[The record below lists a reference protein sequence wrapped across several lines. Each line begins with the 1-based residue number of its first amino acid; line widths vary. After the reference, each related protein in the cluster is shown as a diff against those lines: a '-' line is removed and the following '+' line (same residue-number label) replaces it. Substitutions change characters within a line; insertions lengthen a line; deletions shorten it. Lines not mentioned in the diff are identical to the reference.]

1 MKLSEK
7 WNKYL
12 GKNFYHKLINDD
24 VLEAL
29 NRIEDNSLDLIIT
42 SPPYNIGKDYE
53 KENKMSASEYF
64 EWQKNIIE
72 ICFRKLKDTG
82 SICWQ
87 VGYNNQNGS
96 GKEREYYPLEYSF
109 YPIFKEIGFIMKNRI
124 IWAFGL
130 GAQNKQNFSSRH
142 EVVMWFVKSEKYK
155 FELDNMRIL
164 PKYPGKQS
172 SRKFMSDG
180 SINEKYGEVSTTVGG
195 KNPEDVWVSPR
206 AYNYWEI
213 PSVKSHHPEKIMREK
228 ECEEILD
235 YVNTKIKVAGKNK
248 NKSGKIYEE
257 ILDFIDFWGEN
268 GVELEKLY
276 EYIEKEHPD
285 IYKNVIISIP
295 LMNLDKYGIIEES
308 GSWRDHKT
316 YIIKKG
322 RYWRKKVPA
331 HPCQFP
337 TALTSRL
344 ILGLTNEDDLVLDPF
359 CGLGTTGASCALTNR
374 RFIGIDKSSE
384 YLEYAK
390 NRIKEILKGD
400 DKHIR
405 KDKPVADH
413 KKSYLWK
420 DFDFENWELSRNKDK

>member
-1 MKLSEK
+1 MVKLKKEY
-7 WNKYL
+7 NKYL
-12 GKNFYHKLINDD
+12 SKNFYFNLTESD

-29 NRIEDNSLDLIIT
+29 NRIDDNSLDLIIT

-64 EWQKNIIE
+64 EWQKNIIK

-155 FELDNMRIL
+155 FELDNMRVP

-172 SRKFMSDG
+172 SLKFYSDG
-180 SINEKYGEVSTTVGG
+180 SRNEKYGEVSTTVGG
-195 KNPEDVWVSPR
+195 KNPEDVWVNSR
-206 AYNYWEI
+206 TYDFWEI
-213 PSVKSHHPEKIMREK
+213 PSVKSHHPEKIMRDK
-228 ECEEILD
+228 EYEEILD
-235 YVNTKIKVAGKNK
+235 YVKTKIKVTGNNK
-248 NKSGKIYEE
+248 NKSGEIYKE
-257 ILDFIDFWGEN
+257 ILDIFEFNCGEK
-268 GVELEKLY
+268 GLKLSKFY
-276 EYIEKEHPD
+276 EYMKKKRPD
-285 IYKNVIISIP
+285 ISKNTISYR
-295 LMNLDKYGIIEES
+295 LKNLDKYGIIEGWGTS
-308 GSWRDHKT
+308 GDHET
-316 YIIKKG
+316 IIYKG

-359 CGLGTTGASCALTNR
+359 CGLGTTGVSCALTNR
-374 RFIGIDKSSE
+374 RFIGIDRSSE
-384 YLEYAK
+384 YLKYAK
-390 NRIKEILKGD
+390 GRIEEILKGD
-400 DKHIR
+400 DRHIR
-405 KDKPVADH
+405 EDKPVADH
-413 KKSYLWK
+413 KKSYLWTQF
-420 DFDFENWELSRNKDK
+420 DFDKWELKKKV